1 MADLVETNKK
11 NLLELMGHHCSLAGL
26 QKDPDQPSV
35 EAVEDIE

>member
-1 MADLVETNKK
+1 MAVLVETNKK
-11 NLLELMGHHCSLAGL
+11 TYLKMGHHCSLAVL